1 MYIFRCVCVN
11 LYIIIHTHICIYIYC
26 IYWNALGYKH
36 KKKPQPKLSD
46 LLIKMSG
53 DHKHL
58 PHMSDCYLRI
68 STRNLK
74 SSTVEVELSTPAPLR
89 HDPGRVSSVGSGS
102 IQEATPVP
110 GQRAMP

>member
-11 LYIIIHTHICIYIYC
+11 LYIIIHTHMYIHILYLLEC
-26 IYWNALGYKH
+26 FGLQAQ
-36 KKKPQPKLSD
+36 KKPQPKLSD

-53 DHKHL
+53 DHKRL

-89 HDPGRVSSVGSGS
+89 RDPGRVSSVGSGS

-110 GQRAMP
+110 GQRALP